1 MPVAEDTEFVTVTE
15 AMGRLGV
22 SKQKMA
28 DLIRDGV
35 FQTEESPLDKRVK
48 LIRRVDLETVLRRW
62 HHKRKGESEA
72 SE

>member
-15 AMGRLGV
+15 AMTRLGV

-28 DLIRDGV
+28 DLIRDGAV
-35 FQTEESPLDKRVK
+35 KTEGSPLDKRVK
-48 LIRRVDLETVLRRW
+48 LVRRADVDALLRRW
-62 HHKRKGESEA
+62 HRQKKGEA